1 MQGFKWSIQNL
12 QCSTFLSWGSICFQ
26 LLAFN
31 WWSSSN
37 FILIFSMDNC
47 SISQNPAK
55 SWEVGRGCALGFC
68 ATEEKNMLALVLLEV
83 KHLCKWS
90 QISLARQFEQT
101 KALGKAQREEQ
112 SKAILTGGF
121 YCKESV
127 QRWAALPCQHPLTKD
142 SRYPPH
148 TTGKGPL
155 WQDLPRDAPGHNWW
169 QSHLHWNELPASS
182 SLAWGKIPHHAH
194 TCRKEWYLCK
204 CTFPACANS
213 DIPTCEHFFCT
224 LRM

>member
-68 ATEEKNMLALVLLEV
+68 ATEEKNTLALVLLNV
-83 KHLCKWS
+83 KHLCKWLW
-90 QISLARQFEQT
+90 ISLAKQFEQIQEM
-101 KALGKAQREEQ
+101 GKTQREEQ
-112 SKAILTGGF
+112 SKALLTGGF
-121 YCKESV
+121 YFEESGSALSCCALETPTH
-127 QRWAALPCQHPLTKD
+127 QRQQV
-142 SRYPPH
+142 PH
-148 TTGKGPL
+148 T
-155 WQDLPRDAPGHNWW
+155 D
-169 QSHLHWNELPASS
+169 
-182 SLAWGKIPHHAH
+182 
-194 TCRKEWYLCK
+194 
-204 CTFPACANS
+204 
-213 DIPTCEHFFCT
+213 
-224 LRM
+224 

>member
-68 ATEEKNMLALVLLEV
+68 ATEEKNTLALVPLNV
-83 KHLCKWS
+83 KHLCKWLRILLAKQFQ
-90 QISLARQFEQT
+90 QIQAIGETQKEKQSG
-101 KALGKAQREEQ
+101 AL
-112 SKAILTGGF
+112 LTGRGF
-121 YCKESV
+121 LWEVWLGVEPLCPRK
-127 QRWAALPCQHPLTKD
+127 HPLTEG
-142 SRYPPH
+142 SGYPLW
-148 TTGKGPL
+148 TTGEGQVAGPL
-155 WQDLPRDAPGHNWW
+155 WQDLLGDVPGHNWW
-169 QSHLHWNELPASS
+169 YPNRTEINRQLPLHFHEE
-182 SLAWGKIPHHAH
+182 G
-194 TCRKEWYLCK
+194 
-204 CTFPACANS
+204 FPA
-213 DIPTCEHFFCT
+213 IFT
-224 LRM
+224 LVKGLTPVQTYICCIYK

>member
-68 ATEEKNMLALVLLEV
+68 TREERKKNNSLALVSLNV
-83 KHLCKWS
+83 KHLCKWLQILLAKQFQQIQTIRETQTTEISCQS
-90 QISLARQFEQT
+90 QRAAPRHCAPMGPRHHQW
-101 KALGKAQREEQ
+101 
-112 SKAILTGGF
+112 
-121 YCKESV
+121 V
-127 QRWAALPCQHPLTKD
+127 QRWQPEHTEFDCQPPL
-142 SRYPPH
+142 H
-148 TTGKGPL
+148 F
-155 WQDLPRDAPGHNWW
+155 
-169 QSHLHWNELPASS
+169 NEV
-182 SLAWGKIPHHAH
+182 G
-194 TCRKEWYLCK
+194 
-204 CTFPACANS
+204 FPAIFMLVGWL
-213 DIPTCEHFFCT
+213 IPVQAYSCCVC
-224 LRM
+224 R

>member
-68 ATEEKNMLALVLLEV
+68 ATEEKKKTTLVLVPLNV
-83 KHLCKWS
+83 KHLCKWLRILLAKQFQ
-90 QISLARQFEQT
+90 QIQAIGETQRSKAERYLLAEFFSWSLAQ
-101 KALGKAQREEQ
+101 
-112 SKAILTGGF
+112 
-121 YCKESV
+121 C
-127 QRWAALPCQHPLTKD
+127 WAAVPLQAATHW
-142 SRYPPH
+142 RQWPA
-148 TTGKGPL
+148 PL
-155 WQDLPRDAPGHNWW
+155 DHGERARGRSPMAG
-169 QSHLHWNELPASS
+169 SA
-182 SLAWGKIPHHAH
+182 
-194 TCRKEWYLCK
+194 
-204 CTFPACANS
+204 
-213 DIPTCEHFFCT
+213 
-224 LRM
+224 